1 MSSLTAHAQFQSAD
15 QLLITMPGAL

>member
-1 MSSLTAHAQFQSAD
+1 MSSLTARAQFQSAD

>member
-1 MSSLTAHAQFQSAD
+1 MASLTAGAQFQSAD